1 MTTEKGSLNLRKS
14 DSTASTVLTTIPRN
28 ATIPILQRGYSWSK
42 TTYGGFTGY
51 VMNKYLRFND
61 GSTPTPI
68 PVVTPIPGCYAYPA
82 ACANAHRGACDHGER
97 FAEPAQRARDG

>member
-1 MTTEKGSLNLRKS
+1 
-14 DSTASTVLTTIPRN
+14 
-28 ATIPILQRGYSWSK
+28 
-42 TTYGGFTGY
+42 
-51 VMNKYLRFND
+51 MNKYLRFND